1 MRTPVK
7 LFIATMLLAGVS
19 FYGCKTSAEKVK
31 KAEEN
36 VSDANDELDK
46 ENAALK
52 KEMEDYKKEQEAL
65 IASNEKS
72 ITEFNMRIANEKS
85 EAKADYEKKIAEL
98 NQKNS
103 DLKKKMK
110 NKSLSLFLSGI
121 QIFINKNNHEKK
133 YTLYAILLPTRREGG
148 GSSR

>member
-1 MRTPVK
+1 
-7 LFIATMLLAGVS
+7 MLLVGVS

-52 KEMEDYKKEQEAL
+52 KEMEDYKKEQQAL
-65 IASNEKS
+65 IEANEKS

-103 DLKKKMK
+103 DLKKKMNDFNTSNRISWEQFK
-110 NKSLSLFLSGI
+110 DEFGRDMSDLGTALRDFTIKGDKKEN
-121 QIFINKNNHEKK
+121 EK
-133 YTLYAILLPTRREGG
+133 
-148 GSSR
+148 